1 MIAMRYFQAES
12 KMLGLAK
19 EDIGDVTLRLNQSD
33 IQNKEIINIETAFDG
48 KKFKGLRV
56 WYRK

>member
-33 IQNKEIINIETAFDG
+33 IQNKEIINIETVFDG